1 MVGELLVG
9 ALGFA
14 RNSLGVA
21 LRPYET
27 YRRMTAKASLV
38 ELLFLALTVALY
50 FAAAALVKTASFR
63 PFLLTRE
70 FLALSFGAG
79 TGFVLTLAVFFF
91 VGRLLGG
98 VGRFATLAV
107 LWGYTLLPTVFWF
120 LATSVLYLILP
131 PPRTQ
136 SMAGIAFSVVYLVFS
151 SMLLAWKVTLGYLT
165 LRFGMKLDLVRIG
178 GVVIAAAAS
187 WGLYSVLMYRLGIF
201 RIPFL

>member
-1 MVGELLVG
+1 MIGALLIG
-9 ALGFA
+9 ALGFV
-14 RNSLGVA
+14 RNALGVA
-21 LRPYET
+21 VKPYET

-38 ELLFLALTVALY
+38 ELLFLAVVVALY
-50 FAAAALVKTASFR
+50 FAASAIVKTVSFR

-79 TGFVLTLAVFFF
+79 AGFALTLGVFFF

-98 VGRFATLAV
+98 VGRFATLAL

-136 SMAGIAFSVVYLVFS
+136 SVAGVAFSVVYLVFS
-151 SMLLAWKVTLGYLT
+151 SMLLAWKITLGYLT
-165 LRFGMKLDLVRIG
+165 LRFGMKLDLVRIV
-178 GVVIAAAAS
+178 GVVLVAAAA
-187 WGLYSVLMYRLGIF
+187 WGLYSLLMYRLGIF

>member
-1 MVGELLVG
+1 MISAFLIG

-14 RNSLGVA
+14 RNTLGVA
-21 LRPYET
+21 VRPYET
-27 YRRMTAKASLV
+27 YRRITARANLV
-38 ELLFLALTVALY
+38 ELLFLTLVVALY
-50 FAAAALVKTASFR
+50 FAASALIKTASFR

-70 FLALSFGAG
+70 LLALSFGAG
-79 TGFVLTLAVFFF
+79 GGFVLTLAVFFF
-91 VGRLLGG
+91 VGRLMGG
-98 VGRFATLAV
+98 VGRLTTLAV

-136 SMAGIAFSVVYLVFS
+136 SVAGIAFSVVYLVFS

-165 LRFGMKLDLVRIG
+165 LRFGMKLDLVRIV
-178 GVVIAAAAS
+178 GVVLVGAAA
-187 WGLYSVLMYRLGIF
+187 WGLYSLLMYRLGIF